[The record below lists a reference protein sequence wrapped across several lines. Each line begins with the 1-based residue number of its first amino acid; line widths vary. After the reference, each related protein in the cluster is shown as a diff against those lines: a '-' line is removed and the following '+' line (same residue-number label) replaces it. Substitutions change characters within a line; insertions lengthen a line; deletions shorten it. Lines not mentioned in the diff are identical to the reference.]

1 MIFHEYRVF
10 LIYYIFFKVKLGQP
24 GHSVINRLGISNFW
38 NFNTIGI
45 RQDRRNFINN
55 FIIKK
60 LIIIYFKFSNYFFFD
75 LYHNNKWF
83 NFTIKKT
90 SSSLFWKLKACIY
103 DFFGK
108 RLYTNYYWSRLFK
121 TNFYSTK
128 IQIFRYEDWIIV
140 SWFLYNKTTWRISNS
155 IRTKKLF
162 SKNRRFYWMSVSFT
176 SLLYL
181 KFFIILK
188 LKKLKYSKTPNM
200 DLIKYVNY
208 KL

>member
-1 MIFHEYRVF
+1 M
-10 LIYYIFFKVKLGQP
+10 GQP

-83 NFTIKKT
+83 NFTIKKV
-90 SSSLFWKLKACIY
+90 SSSLFWKLKACVY

-128 IQIFRYEDWIIV
+128 IQIFRYENWILI
-140 SWFLYNKTTWRISNS
+140 SWFLYNKTSWSF
-155 IRTKKLF
+155 L
-162 SKNRRFYWMSVSFT
+162 SKNKNKILSKNKKFYWMSVSFS

-181 KFFIILK
+181 KFFILLK
-188 LKKLKYSKTPNM
+188 LKKLKYSKISNTE
-200 DLIKYVNY
+200 LLTYVNN
-208 KL
+208 